1 MSFFSSTDSNRESN
15 SWFLSGILS
24 RSRSKDLSSSEE
36 GRGAEATIEG
46 VVLGRE
52 GVALVIEGGALGR
65 EGVALGREGVALGR
79 DAILEL
85 VNRLG
90 EEVEVEEDVETVMVV
105 LVTILG
111 AAKGRD
117 VVVIE
122 VDKVA
127 FSEVIVGS
135 EVAVDSSSKILV
147 GPGELALI
155 VVGFDFAGD
164 KSAFS

>member
-52 GVALVIEGGALGR
+52 GVALVIEGVALGR

-105 LVTILG
+105 LVTTLG
-111 AAKGRD
+111 AAKGRE

-127 FSEVIVGS
+127 FSELMVGS

-147 GPGELALI
+147 RPGELALI

>member
-1 MSFFSSTDSNRESN
+1 MSFFSSTDSNSESN

-52 GVALVIEGGALGR
+52 GVALVIEGVALGR

-85 VNRLG
+85 VNKLG

-111 AAKGRD
+111 AAKGRE

-127 FSEVIVGS
+127 FSVLIVGS
-135 EVAVDSSSKILV
+135 EVDSSSKLLV

-164 KSAFS
+164 KSDFT

>member
-1 MSFFSSTDSNRESN
+1 M
-15 SWFLSGILS
+15 
-24 RSRSKDLSSSEE
+24 
-36 GRGAEATIEG
+36 
-46 VVLGRE
+46 VLGRE